1 MIPLALNTKVVVVP
15 KFEPTNITLTVVNE
29 YTDEVFTSTDIAF
42 TYEGGYLVFNYDQ
55 TTKVDSQYTMKITET
70 NLDTVIFKGKCLGI
84 EFDQLGTA
92 LFIGENA
99 LIINTNN
106 ALFI

>member
-1 MIPLALNTKVVVVP
+1 MIPLALNTEVVVVP
-15 KFEPTNITLTVVNE
+15 RFEPTNITLTVVDE
-29 YTDEVFTSTDIAF
+29 YTDEVLTSEDIAF

-70 NLDTVIFKGKCLGI
+70 NLNTVIFKGKCLGASP
-84 EFDQLGTA
+84 LGFA
-92 LFIGENA
+92 VFIGENA